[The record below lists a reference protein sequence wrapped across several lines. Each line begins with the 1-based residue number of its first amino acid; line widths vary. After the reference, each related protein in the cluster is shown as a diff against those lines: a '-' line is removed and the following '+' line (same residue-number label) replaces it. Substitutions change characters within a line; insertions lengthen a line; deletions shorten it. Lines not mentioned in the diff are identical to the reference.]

1 MTTRATRSRSPFAM
15 RAAADS
21 RARRL
26 PRGARFSSRDRAPER
41 GGPACRTRLCRGRRR
56 RRRIPGRG
64 GDADEA
70 VAAPARRAGRAP
82 HPHAGAG
89 GPARPLRFRDRR
101 RARAVRALDPGRRR
115 GSEGGAQHPECREP
129 RGAQA
134 RHHERGC
141 DSNPAGERRRPEDG
155 GQSDHRAQAPAG
167 RGRGARG
174 RAARHRDGGRW
185 GGAEGRRG
193 GASQPGLF
201 HPGGAF
207 GHRVGGLEVVA
218 DHAGGARG
226 GVEVPGTQVTTD
238 RVLDAGADDDQ
249 YDLTLR
255 PRLLSEYV
263 GQQQVRENL
272 GILLEAARRRGDPVE
287 HVLLC
292 GPPGLGKT
300 TLAHII
306 ANELGVAI
314 KVSSGPAIDHQG
326 ALGSILLNLST
337 RDVFFIDEIH
347 RLNSVVEESL
357 YPALE
362 DFRFD
367 AVLGKGVGA
376 SAATLPLPHFTC
388 IGATTRQGLLSAPL
402 RDRFGAVYRL
412 DFYNKEELESIVRRS
427 ARILDIDIH
436 AEAVSE
442 IARRARGTP
451 RIANRLLRR
460 VRDYAQVRA
469 DGRATV
475 EATKQALA
483 MLDIDELGLEPLDRR
498 LLETLI
504 KKFKG
509 GPVGLD
515 TIATSISEEPETVED
530 VHEPYLIQIGF
541 LARTS
546 RGRVATELA
555 YRHLGIAPPEPG
567 PQQGRLL

>member
-1 MTTRATRSRSPFAM
+1 M
-15 RAAADS
+15 
-21 RARRL
+21 
-26 PRGARFSSRDRAPER
+26 
-41 GGPACRTRLCRGRRR
+41 
-56 RRRIPGRG
+56 
-64 GDADEA
+64 
-70 VAAPARRAGRAP
+70 
-82 HPHAGAG
+82 
-89 GPARPLRFRDRR
+89 
-101 RARAVRALDPGRRR
+101 
-115 GSEGGAQHPECREP
+115 GGADQGSP
-129 RGAQA
+129 Q
-134 RHHERGC
+134 
-141 DSNPAGERRRPEDG
+141 NLGE
-155 GQSDHRAQAPAG
+155 AP
-167 RGRGARG
+167 
-174 RAARHRDGGRW
+174 D
-185 GGAEGRRG
+185 
-193 GASQPGLF
+193 F
-201 HPGGAF
+201 
-207 GHRVGGLEVVA
+207 VG
-218 DHAGGARG
+218 DK
-226 GVEVPGTQVTTD
+226 D
-238 RVLDAGADDDQ
+238 RVLDARVDDDQ

-255 PRLLSEYV
+255 PRMLSEYV
-263 GQQQVRENL
+263 GQLQVRENL
-272 GILLEAARRRGDPVE
+272 GILLEAARRRGEPVE

-326 ALGSILLNLST
+326 ALGSILLNLTT

-388 IGATTRQGLLSAPL
+388 VGATTRQGLLSGPL

-412 DFYNKEELESIVRRS
+412 DFYTKPELESIVRRS
-427 ARILDIDIH
+427 ARILDIEVQE
-436 AEAVSE
+436 EAVSE

-460 VRDYAQVRA
+460 VRDYAQVRG

-475 EATKQALA
+475 ESTRQALE

-515 TIATSISEEPETVED
+515 TIAVSLSEEPETIED
-530 VHEPYLIQIGF
+530 VHEPYLMQIGF
-541 LARTS
+541 MARTA
-546 RGRVATELA
+546 RGRIATELA
-555 YRHLGIAPPEPG
+555 YQHLGIAPPEGQP
-567 PQQGRLL
+567 RLL

>member
-1 MTTRATRSRSPFAM
+1 MT
-15 RAAADS
+15 
-21 RARRL
+21 
-26 PRGARFSSRDRAPER
+26 
-41 GGPACRTRLCRGRRR
+41 
-56 RRRIPGRG
+56 
-64 GDADEA
+64 DADGS
-70 VAAPARRAGRAP
+70 VVDAR
-82 HPHAGAG
+82 
-89 GPARPLRFRDRR
+89 
-101 RARAVRALDPGRRR
+101 
-115 GSEGGAQHPECREP
+115 
-129 RGAQA
+129 
-134 RHHERGC
+134 
-141 DSNPAGERRRPEDG
+141 
-155 GQSDHRAQAPAG
+155 
-167 RGRGARG
+167 
-174 RAARHRDGGRW
+174 
-185 GGAEGRRG
+185 
-193 GASQPGLF
+193 
-201 HPGGAF
+201 
-207 GHRVGGLEVVA
+207 
-218 DHAGGARG
+218 
-226 GVEVPGTQVTTD
+226 
-238 RVLDAGADDDQ
+238 ADDDQ
-249 YDLTLR
+249 FDLTLR
-255 PRLLSEYV
+255 PQRLAEYV
-263 GQQQVRENL
+263 GQAQVRENL
-272 GILLEAARRRGDPVE
+272 GILLEAARRRGEPVE

-306 ANELGVAI
+306 ANELGVSI

-347 RLNSVVEESL
+347 RLNTVVEESL

-388 IGATTRQGLLSAPL
+388 VGATTRQGLLSGPL

-412 DFYNKEELESIVRRS
+412 DFYTKEELESIVRRS
-427 ARILDIDIH
+427 ARILDIEIET
-436 AEAVSE
+436 AAVSE

-475 EATKQALA
+475 PATRQALQ
-483 MLDIDELGLEPLDRR
+483 MLDIDELGLEPIDRR

-515 TIATSISEEPETVED
+515 TIAMSLSEEPETIED
-530 VHEPYLIQIGF
+530 VHEPYLMQIGF
-541 LARTS
+541 MARTA

-555 YRHLGIAPPEPG
+555 YQHLGIDPPEG
-567 PQQGRLL
+567 QARLL

>member
-1 MTTRATRSRSPFAM
+1 M
-15 RAAADS
+15 
-21 RARRL
+21 
-26 PRGARFSSRDRAPER
+26 
-41 GGPACRTRLCRGRRR
+41 
-56 RRRIPGRG
+56 
-64 GDADEA
+64 
-70 VAAPARRAGRAP
+70 
-82 HPHAGAG
+82 
-89 GPARPLRFRDRR
+89 
-101 RARAVRALDPGRRR
+101 
-115 GSEGGAQHPECREP
+115 GGADQGSP
-129 RGAQA
+129 Q
-134 RHHERGC
+134 
-141 DSNPAGERRRPEDG
+141 NLGE
-155 GQSDHRAQAPAG
+155 AP
-167 RGRGARG
+167 
-174 RAARHRDGGRW
+174 D
-185 GGAEGRRG
+185 
-193 GASQPGLF
+193 L
-201 HPGGAF
+201 
-207 GHRVGGLEVVA
+207 VG
-218 DHAGGARG
+218 DK
-226 GVEVPGTQVTTD
+226 D
-238 RVLDAGADDDQ
+238 RVLDARVDDDQ

-255 PRLLSEYV
+255 PRMLSEYV
-263 GQQQVRENL
+263 GQLQVRENL
-272 GILLEAARRRGDPVE
+272 GILLEAARRRGEPVE

-326 ALGSILLNLST
+326 ALGSILLNLTT

-388 IGATTRQGLLSAPL
+388 VGATTRQGLLSGPL

-412 DFYNKEELESIVRRS
+412 DFYTKPELESIVRRS
-427 ARILDIDIH
+427 ARILDIEVQE
-436 AEAVSE
+436 EAVSE

-469 DGRATV
+469 DGTV
-475 EATKQALA
+475 TLDVARGALK
-483 MLDIDELGLEPLDRR
+483 MLEVDEYGFDEIDRKLLRTIIDKFGGGPVGVASIARR

-515 TIATSISEEPETVED
+515 TIAVSLSE
-530 VHEPYLIQIGF
+530 
-541 LARTS
+541 
-546 RGRVATELA
+546 
-555 YRHLGIAPPEPG
+555 
-567 PQQGRLL
+567 

>member
-1 MTTRATRSRSPFAM
+1 MT
-15 RAAADS
+15 DK
-21 RARRL
+21 
-26 PRGARFSSRDRAPER
+26 GSSRTR
-41 GGPACRTRLCRGRRR
+41 G
-56 RRRIPGRG
+56 
-64 GDADEA
+64 E
-70 VAAPARRAGRAP
+70 
-82 HPHAGAG
+82 
-89 GPARPLRFRDRR
+89 
-101 RARAVRALDPGRRR
+101 
-115 GSEGGAQHPECREP
+115 GSEF
-129 RGAQA
+129 
-134 RHHERGC
+134 
-141 DSNPAGERRRPEDG
+141 AGQKD
-155 GQSDHRAQAPAG
+155 A
-167 RGRGARG
+167 
-174 RAARHRDGGRW
+174 
-185 GGAEGRRG
+185 
-193 GASQPGLF
+193 
-201 HPGGAF
+201 
-207 GHRVGGLEVVA
+207 
-218 DHAGGARG
+218 
-226 GVEVPGTQVTTD
+226 
-238 RVLDAGADDDQ
+238 VLDARADDEQ
-249 YDLTLR
+249 FDLTLR

-272 GILLEAARRRGDPVE
+272 SILLEAARRRGEPVE

-326 ALGSILLNLST
+326 ALGSILLNLTT

-388 IGATTRQGLLSAPL
+388 VGATTRQGLLSGPL

-412 DFYNKEELESIVRRS
+412 DFYSKAELESIIRRS
-427 ARILDIDIH
+427 ARILDIEIH
-436 AEAVSE
+436 DDAVAE

-460 VRDYAQVRA
+460 VRDYAQVRG
-469 DGRATV
+469 DGRATA
-475 EATKQALA
+475 ETTRLALA
-483 MLDIDELGLEPLDRR
+483 MLDIDDLGLEPLDRQ

-504 KKFKG
+504 TKFKG

-515 TIATSISEEPETVED
+515 TIATSLSEEPETIED

-541 LARTS
+541 LARTA

-555 YRHLGIAPPEPG
+555 YHHLGIALPEPG
-567 PQQGRLL
+567 PHQPRLL